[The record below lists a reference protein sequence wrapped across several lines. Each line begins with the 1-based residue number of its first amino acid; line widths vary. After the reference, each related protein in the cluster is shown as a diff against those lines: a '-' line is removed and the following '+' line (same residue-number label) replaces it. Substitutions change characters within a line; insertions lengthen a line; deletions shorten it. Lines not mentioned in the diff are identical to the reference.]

1 MKRILFCIPVLLIC
15 FCLLFASCKKEHVHE
30 WQDWVVTR
38 EATCTTTGE
47 RRRECACG
55 SSGTEVI
62 PLTPHSYDQG
72 ICTVCGAL
80 KPANESHDPSLPFEG
95 LE

>member
-15 FCLLFASCKKEHVHE
+15 FCLLFASCEREHQHD

-38 EATCTTTGE
+38 EPTCTTTGE
-47 RRRECACG
+47 RRRECPCG
-55 SSGTEVI
+55 SSGTET
-62 PLTPHSYDQG
+62 LQRLPHNYEQG
-72 ICTVCGAL
+72 VCTECGAMQ
-80 KPANESHDPSLPFEG
+80 PADGAHDPSLPFEG